1 MNWKRFFTIL
11 AILTLIIF
19 GVYFIFQ
26 YNNIEQSITI
36 TDLFKLVDE
45 YKIKYIQI
53 SGNKVK
59 AIGVNNF
66 QYITGIPNDYSG
78 ILLYF
83 IKHNIPVYIVQEL
96 ANWTMIINQIINGLF
111 YLALLFFFSPSS
123 KRSNYIIE
131 RPKIKFKDVIGLK
144 EAKAELR
151 EVMLMRKSPEK
162 FERFKC
168 RPPKGALL
176 YGPPGN
182 GKTFLVKALA
192 GEEGL
197 NFLYASASE
206 FINMYVGTGPASVRR
221 LFNEARKNSPCLL
234 FIDEADSIGSRENN
248 FGSASTE
255 YKSTI
260 NQLLEALD
268 GIRTTSNIFVV
279 FATNYPDALDAALIR
294 SGRIDKKIAVLPPM
308 ANERYELL
316 EHYVQD
322 IPRNT
327 GLDLYRIARGTM
339 GMSRADMET
348 LVNEAKLI
356 AVFKEDR
363 FLNTRH
369 LEIAKENM
377 TFGRPNQYT
386 QSKKELMKTS
396 YHEAGHTFV
405 SIFYGKPVYKVTIV
419 SVGGALGYMMPDMS
433 EEDLYSQSRRQIRET
448 VHILFGGRI
457 AEEIFLGLENVT
469 TGCSS
474 DIAKARNLVEKYV
487 TYALDVEHFGFG
499 YIATRNEMRSEEE
512 KSAINMRVNILMNQW
527 AEETKKIMYKHK
539 DNIEKLA
546 EKLYEKE
553 TLWGTEAELI
563 LKQKYLLPELYKTI
577 KTISI

>member
-234 FIDEADSIGSRENN
+234 FIDEADSIG
-248 FGSASTE
+248 
-255 YKSTI
+255 
-260 NQLLEALD
+260 
-268 GIRTTSNIFVV
+268 
-279 FATNYPDALDAALIR
+279 
-294 SGRIDKKIAVLPPM
+294 
-308 ANERYELL
+308 
-316 EHYVQD
+316 
-322 IPRNT
+322 
-327 GLDLYRIARGTM
+327 
-339 GMSRADMET
+339 
-348 LVNEAKLI
+348 
-356 AVFKEDR
+356 
-363 FLNTRH
+363 
-369 LEIAKENM
+369 
-377 TFGRPNQYT
+377 
-386 QSKKELMKTS
+386 
-396 YHEAGHTFV
+396 
-405 SIFYGKPVYKVTIV
+405 
-419 SVGGALGYMMPDMS
+419 
-433 EEDLYSQSRRQIRET
+433 
-448 VHILFGGRI
+448 
-457 AEEIFLGLENVT
+457 
-469 TGCSS
+469 
-474 DIAKARNLVEKYV
+474 
-487 TYALDVEHFGFG
+487 
-499 YIATRNEMRSEEE
+499 
-512 KSAINMRVNILMNQW
+512 
-527 AEETKKIMYKHK
+527 
-539 DNIEKLA
+539 
-546 EKLYEKE
+546 
-553 TLWGTEAELI
+553 
-563 LKQKYLLPELYKTI
+563 
-577 KTISI
+577 